1 MTPLIVLNINVAL
14 SFCRRVIKSSQFNRF
29 KTEETGACIIIE
41 PGNRPGSP
49 IFLSF

>member
-14 SFCRRVIKSSQFNRF
+14 RF